1 MQSELNIKVNKDL
14 LCDVSNVND
23 PVEKAVQKH
32 KNYPSI
38 QMIRETFDNNKIFS
52 FDFVSFDT
60 IFKEIISLDTNKST
74 HRNDVP
80 TKIVKA
86 NADL

>member
-1 MQSELNIKVNKDL
+1 MSQMLTIQLKKLFKNRN
-14 LCDVSNVND
+14 
-23 PVEKAVQKH
+23 
-32 KNYPSI
+32 NYPSI
-38 QMIRETFDNNKIFS
+38 QMIRETFDNNKTFS

>member
-1 MQSELNIKVNKDL
+1 
-14 LCDVSNVND
+14 
-23 PVEKAVQKH
+23 
-32 KNYPSI
+32 
-38 QMIRETFDNNKIFS
+38 MIRETFDNNKTFS

-60 IFKEIISLDTNKST
+60 IFKEIMSLDTNKST

>member
-1 MQSELNIKVNKDL
+1 
-14 LCDVSNVND
+14 
-23 PVEKAVQKH
+23 
-32 KNYPSI
+32 
-38 QMIRETFDNNKIFS
+38 MIRETFDNNKIFS